1 MYIINKMQR
10 VGSRAQ
16 VMHGNAKMTGG
27 GLKKKDLKYN
37 KQGKIVSKKMSAL
50 AKKEKRLQKAGYTT
64 KKGQFGS
71 VKVMKGGASN
81 NGVNSMSV
89 VREKI
94 AQADKGATEFEIP
107 AKYRTG
113 QRRRTRQPKRM
124 HRVFS
129 GGDGQVV
136 SLFYPYTKAELF
148 RLHNMVYGIDS
159 HGHTTTNLSPPK
171 NIWALKVKVKGD
183 IGDTY
188 TFEVL
193 GALSEDHPAK
203 CTCDG
208 KDEKSTTMCTLKF
221 HSDKE
226 IMFPGSMWEEM
237 TPVLGESLAELQ
249 QDHQSRVFGYLS
261 TTSAPLD
268 TMEEKVLW
276 GHTHRIRL
284 HTCTGYNW
292 RNLPGYC
299 KIIIAECSKCRTE
312 VVTLSKIRRD
322 GTRIELIYGADNIDD
337 AFQNIICSNIDGCDK
352 LNEQVK
358 GVCQTTRLENGWD
371 ILEPH
376 QTTWL
381 KNGWDILDKST
392 QDTVKVRFT
401 EEVKKERS

>member
-37 KQGKIVSKKMSAL
+37 KQGKIVSKKMSTI
-50 AKKEKRLQKAGYTT
+50 AKKGKRLQRAGYTT
-64 KKGQFGS
+64 VKGQFGS

-94 AQADKGATEFEIP
+94 AQADKGAAEFEIP

-129 GGDGQVV
+129 RGGGKVFSV
-136 SLFYPYTKAELF
+136 FHPYTKAELF
-148 RLHNMVYGIDS
+148 RLHNTVYGIGSD
-159 HGHTTTNLSPPK
+159 GHTATNLELPK
-171 NIWALKVKVKGD
+171 YIWALKRDPGM
-183 IGDTY
+183 
-188 TFEVL
+188 FEVL
-193 GALSEDHPAK
+193 GALNEYHPAK

-221 HSDKE
+221 HGDKE

-249 QDHQSRVFGYLS
+249 QDHKSCVFGYLS
-261 TTSAPLD
+261 TTNAPLG

-292 RNLPGYC
+292 HNPPGNC
-299 KIIIAECSKCRTE
+299 TIIIAKCYKCRTE
-312 VVTLSKIRRD
+312 VVTLSKIKRD
-322 GTRIELIYGADNIDD
+322 GTGIELIYGADNIDD
-337 AFQNIICSNIDGCDK
+337 AFQNIICSDIDGCDE
-352 LNEQVK
+352 LNAQVK
-358 GVCQTTRLENGWD
+358 GVC
-371 ILEPH
+371 

-392 QDTVKVRFT
+392 QKTVEVRY
-401 EEVKKERS
+401 